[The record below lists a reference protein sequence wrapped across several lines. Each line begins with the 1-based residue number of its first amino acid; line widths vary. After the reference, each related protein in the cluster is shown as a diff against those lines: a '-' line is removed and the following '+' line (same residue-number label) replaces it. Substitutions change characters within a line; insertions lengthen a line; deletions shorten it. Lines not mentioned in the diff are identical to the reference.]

1 MANALQPKG
10 RQKFLEGSIAWLTDD
25 IKAVIVAAGYVY
37 SAAHEFLNELSN
49 VVATSP
55 NLTGKT
61 STNGIADANIA
72 VFTAVAPGP
81 PGTQL
86 WVYKDTGTPATSP
99 LIAYWD
105 SDASSVLLS
114 VTPDGGN
121 IRAIW
126 SDGALKMFR
135 L

>member
-1 MANALQPKG
+1 MANTIHPKG
-10 RQKFLEGSIAWLTDD
+10 RQKWLEGSIAWLTDD
-25 IKAVIVAAGYVY
+25 FKAVIVDATYVY
-37 SAAHEFLNELSN
+37 SEAHEFLDDLTG

-55 NLTGKT
+55 NLASKT
-61 STNGIADANIA
+61 STDGIADADPS
-72 VFTAVAPGP
+72 VFSTVPAGP
-81 PGTQL
+81 AGTQV

-99 LIAYWD
+99 LLVYWD
-105 SDASSVLLS
+105 ADASSVLLS

-121 IRAIW
+121 IQAIW